1 MQYKVFE
8 LRNQTSCKETSLECV
23 HEKANTRMLFHA
35 NHASSFEKII
45 VSAPDTD
52 VFIIAL
58 SKSRIIN
65 ADLYMLTGTK
75 NNRKIVNIS
84 DVKEK
89 WCEESLPK
97 TCTGAKF
104 LDSLVGLHCFT
115 GCDTVSAFAGR

>member
-1 MQYKVFE
+1 MQYKASE
-8 LRNQTSCKETSLECV
+8 LTNQTSCQETSLECV
-23 HEKANTRMLFHA
+23 HEKADTRMLFHA

-45 VSAPDTD
+45 VSSPDAD

-65 ADLYMLTGTK
+65 ADFYMLTGTK

-84 DVKEK
+84 DFKEK

-97 TCTGAKF
+97 TCTGEKF